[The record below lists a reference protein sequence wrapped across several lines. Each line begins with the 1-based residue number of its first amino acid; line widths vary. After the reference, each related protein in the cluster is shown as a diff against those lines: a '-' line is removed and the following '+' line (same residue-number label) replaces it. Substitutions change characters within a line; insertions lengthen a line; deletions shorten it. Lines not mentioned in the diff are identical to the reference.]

1 MNRNEGNELYLKA
14 QKLALRD
21 YREKMLA
28 GQSPFL
34 PVLDDI
40 LQNVPVENQIPLGQV
55 DIPLNLLVG
64 TKTTGRT
71 AAFASNFMPLL
82 DLKTEFASKWVNLC
96 LSHLEEGIRDP
107 IRCYEYMGRFYVQE
121 GNKRVSVSRFTGM
134 VSILADVIRLL
145 PQHSDD
151 KTNRIYFEFVD
162 FFKVSGIYGICF
174 SEEGSYQK
182 LCQVLGLSME
192 KPWASEVRNDVKAD
206 FFRFTE
212 RFLRKGG
219 GRLEITHGD
228 AFLIYLRIYG
238 AKSLEHISTQEIDA
252 NLDKIWHEFLKEP
265 EDIRLVETPDV
276 LQKDSS
282 FFKRLT
288 QQNADRKLTV
298 AFIYEKKPE
307 TSSWAYQHELG
318 RNYIAGRFGTQ
329 LETLTWADCDTPSR
343 VNAAIDE
350 AAAAGAQ
357 VIFTTTGMMVEA
369 SVQAKVRYPK
379 IHILNCSVNSSYNS
393 IRTYY
398 GRMYEA
404 KFLMGALAASVTD
417 GNEIGYAELCPLY
430 GTLSNVNAFA
440 IGAQMINPYARIH
453 LEWSALRD
461 HDWKKSLLSQGIRTI
476 SGPELTPAKKL
487 SREFGVY
494 RVAEDGAV
502 SNIATPIFDWGRFY
516 EIILRSILEGSWDNS
531 RLTKSHEAL
540 NFWFGMESGV
550 IDVILSGQL
559 HYASRKMLTALREGV
574 LSGRI
579 HPFDGEIHSQEGLI
593 KDAQA
598 PRLSSEEIV
607 NMHWLNDNIIGEIPK
622 LEAFNQ
628 RAQELIR
635 ISGFLK
641 GSL

>member
-1 MNRNEGNELYLKA
+1 MIEDYTKAWHMGESQYRRDITFGRYPYLTA
-14 QKLALRD
+14 
-21 YREKMLA
+21 
-28 GQSPFL
+28 
-34 PVLDDI
+34 LDDI
-40 LQNVPVENQIPLGQV
+40 VKPESILAENHIGLVEIPIA
-55 DIPLNLLVG
+55 DIAG
-64 TKTTGRT
+64 TKTHGRQE
-71 AAFASNFMPLL
+71 AFASNFMPLL
-82 DLKTEFASKWVNLC
+82 PPKTEFSMKWSALYDSAVQ
-96 LSHLEEGIRDP
+96 EGIRDA
-107 IRCYEYMGRFYVQE
+107 ILVYEYMGRFYVQE

-162 FFKVSGIYGICF
+162 FFKLSGIYGIRF
-174 SEEGSYQK
+174 SEEGAYQK

-206 FFRFTE
+206 FFRFAE

-219 GRLEITHGD
+219 GRLEITRGD

-282 FFKRLT
+282 FFKRLM

-298 AFIYEKKPE
+298 AFIYEKNPE

-329 LETLTWADCDTPSR
+329 LETLTWADCDTPALVS
-343 VNAAIDE
+343 AAIDE

-369 SVQAKVRYPK
+369 SVQAKVRFPK

-494 RVAEDGAV
+494 RIAEDGAV

-607 NMHWLNDNIIGEIPK
+607 NMHWLNDNVVGEIPK

>member
-1 MNRNEGNELYLKA
+1 
-14 QKLALRD
+14 
-21 YREKMLA
+21 
-28 GQSPFL
+28 
-34 PVLDDI
+34 
-40 LQNVPVENQIPLGQV
+40 
-55 DIPLNLLVG
+55 
-64 TKTTGRT
+64 
-71 AAFASNFMPLL
+71 
-82 DLKTEFASKWVNLC
+82 
-96 LSHLEEGIRDP
+96 
-107 IRCYEYMGRFYVQE
+107 
-121 GNKRVSVSRFTGM
+121 
-134 VSILADVIRLL
+134 
-145 PQHSDD
+145 
-151 KTNRIYFEFVD
+151 
-162 FFKVSGIYGICF
+162 
-174 SEEGSYQK
+174 
-182 LCQVLGLSME
+182 ME
-192 KPWASEVRNDVKAD
+192 KPWTSEVRNDVKAD

-282 FFKRLT
+282 FFKRFT

-298 AFIYEKKPE
+298 AFIYEKNPE
-307 TSSWAYQHELG
+307 TSGWAYQHELG

-329 LETLTWADCDTPSR
+329 LETLTWADCDTPALVS
-343 VNAAIDE
+343 AAIDE

-357 VIFTTTGMMVEA
+357 VIFTTTGIMVQA
-369 SVQAKVRYPK
+369 SIQAKVRYPK

-417 GNEIGYAELCPLY
+417 GDEIGYAELCPLY

>member
-1 MNRNEGNELYLKA
+1 MQRIEAIDEYNRA
-14 QKLALRD
+14 QRLGMRD
-21 YREKMLA
+21 YREKTAA
-28 GQSPFL
+28 GKYPYL
-34 PVLDDI
+34 PALDELLEKTDT
-40 LQNVPVENQIPLGQV
+40 ESQIPLGTIE
-55 DIPLNLLVG
+55 IPLDYVVG

-71 AAFASNFMPLL
+71 MAFASNFMPLL
-82 DLKTEFASKWVNLC
+82 PPKTEFSMKWSALYDSAVQ
-96 LSHLEEGIRDP
+96 EGIRDA
-107 IRCYEYMGRFYVQE
+107 ILVYEYMGRFYVQE

-174 SEEGSYQK
+174 SEEGAYQK

-192 KPWASEVRNDVKAD
+192 KPWTSEVRNDVKAD

-212 RFLRKGG
+212 RFIRKGG
-219 GRLEITHGD
+219 GHLDITRGD

-282 FFKRLT
+282 FFKRLM
-288 QQNADRKLTV
+288 QQSADRKLTV
-298 AFIYEKKPE
+298 AFIYEKNPE

-343 VNAAIDE
+343 VSAAIDE

-369 SVQAKVRYPK
+369 SVQAKVRFPK

-417 GNEIGYAELCPLY
+417 GDEIGYAELCPLY

-494 RVAEDGAV
+494 RIAEDGAV